1 VSVFRF
7 VKYSSIL
14 FFLGKYKTK
23 LFRVVAVLIFAFIT
37 SMLYQDVAN
46 FLQQQYPNTVV
57 YALIGKIV
65 IVYGA
70 LIFVLFQFRPDPEDK
85 LNALSQPPE
94 TSKLDP
100 TSSSQSKSPNDRLT
114 ALEDVTQK
122 GKLRSRYEDV
132 MKRESD

>member
-1 VSVFRF
+1 MSVFRF

>member
-1 VSVFRF
+1 
-7 VKYSSIL
+7 
-14 FFLGKYKTK
+14 
-23 LFRVVAVLIFAFIT
+23 
-37 SMLYQDVAN
+37 MLYQDVAN